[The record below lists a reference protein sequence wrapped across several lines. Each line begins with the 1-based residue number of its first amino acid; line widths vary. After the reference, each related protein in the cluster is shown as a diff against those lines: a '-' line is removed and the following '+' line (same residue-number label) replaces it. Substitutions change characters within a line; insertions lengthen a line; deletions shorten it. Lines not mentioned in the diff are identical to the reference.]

1 VVAAFRKNPFHV
13 VGRCCDRR
21 VGCSVLKRN
30 VWLRE
35 TLYKIRLCVI
45 FYGKTKLL
53 LVIMARL
60 RVAISVGFS
69 DG

>member
-1 VVAAFRKNPFHV
+1 M
-13 VGRCCDRR
+13 
-21 VGCSVLKRN
+21 KRN

-60 RVAISVGFS
+60 RVAISVGFC